1 MVESTIV
8 NTAYERGVILRR
20 MIRRELLRREL
31 ARLPAPSAVAL
42 AALLEVPRST
52 VQYHVGTMVRRGW
65 VTTAGGRTGG
75 VFLTDLG
82 REVTPTD

>member
-20 MIRRELLRREL
+20 MILRELIRREL
-31 ARLPAPSAVAL
+31 AKAPALSAVAL

-52 VQYHVGTMVRRGW
+52 VQYHVGTMVMRGW

-75 VFLTDLG
+75 VFLTNVG
-82 REVTPTD
+82 REVLATE